1 MVIREMKRI
10 KNILTY
16 VIFPILIGGMIYIVS
31 RSKSLKMF
39 DWFEKINLSNEIG
52 IIRDYS
58 SNVQLPNWIIY
69 NLPDL
74 LWVFSFTSLLFIIW
88 SKQIKK
94 ENVFYLIFPMG
105 IGVLSEF
112 GQLFSMINGT
122 FDTVDIIF
130 YVFGGL
136 SSILLI
142 SKFKINN
149 YEKTVTSHF

>member
-1 MVIREMKRI
+1 MNRI

-16 VIFPILIGGMIYIVS
+16 VLFPIIIGGLIYIVS

-52 IIRDYS
+52 IIRDYFS
-58 SNVQLPNWIIY
+58 SVQLPNWVIY

-88 SKQIKK
+88 NKRIEK
-94 ENVFYLIFPMG
+94 ENIPYLLFPTG

-112 GQLFSMINGT
+112 GQLFSIINGT
-122 FDTVDIIF
+122 FDIMDVIF

-136 SSILLI
+136 SSILII

-149 YEKTVTSHF
+149 YEKTITSHF

>member
-1 MVIREMKRI
+1 MKRI
-10 KNILTY
+10 KNVLTY

-39 DWFEKINLSNEIG
+39 GWFEKINLSNEIG
-52 IIRDYS
+52 IIRDYF
-58 SNVQLPNWIIY
+58 SNVQLPNWVIY

-74 LWVFSFTSLLFIIW
+74 LWTFSFTSLLFIIW
-88 SKQIKK
+88 NKRIKK
-94 ENVFYLIFPMG
+94 ENVFYLTFPMG

-112 GQLFSMINGT
+112 GQLFLITNGT
-122 FDTVDIIF
+122 FDIVDIIF

-136 SSILLI
+136 FSILLI
-142 SKFKINN
+142 GKFKINN

>member
-1 MVIREMKRI
+1 MKRI

-16 VIFPILIGGMIYIVS
+16 VLLPIIIGGLIYIVS

-52 IIRDYS
+52 IIRDYFS
-58 SNVQLPNWIIY
+58 SVQLPNWIIY

-88 SKQIKK
+88 NKRIEK
-94 ENVFYLIFPMG
+94 ENILYLLFPMG

-112 GQLFSMINGT
+112 GQLFSIINGT
-122 FDTVDIIF
+122 FDIMDVIF

-136 SSILLI
+136 SSILI
-142 SKFKINN
+142 INKFKINN
-149 YEKTVTSHF
+149 YEKTITSHF